1 MAPHSREAKT
11 LSTEVVLVAGPTA
24 SGKSALALDLAER
37 FGGVVINADA
47 MQVYRE
53 MRVLTARPDAAT
65 ETRAPHRL
73 YGFLPVA
80 EAFSAA
86 RWREQAVTEIRSAHA
101 VGTLPIVVGGT
112 GLYLKALT
120 DGLSPVPEIPEA
132 IRARVRARVEEIG
145 AEAFHAEFAVK
156 DPAMAARLRPSDP
169 QRLARAAEVLEATG
183 TSLAEWQGRGSAN
196 EGFRFLTLLLLPP
209 REALHA
215 ACDARFRAMFE
226 AGALDEARAMRA
238 LDLDPALPATR
249 AVGLRELIRHL
260 DGEIGLEEASSLA
273 QAATRQYAKRQI
285 TWFRKQLHDPTVF
298 SEQYSERVRQK
309 SFSKIEASLL
319 TAPESSV

>member
-53 MRVLTARPDAAT
+53 MRVLTARPDTAT
-65 ETRAPHRL
+65 ERRAPHRL
-73 YGFLPVA
+73 YGFLPVT
-80 EAFSAA
+80 EAFSVA
-86 RWREQAVTEIRSAHA
+86 RWRERAVEEIRAAH
-101 VGTLPIVVGGT
+101 GEGRMPIVVGGT
-112 GLYLKALT
+112 GLYFKALT
-120 DGLSPVPEIPEA
+120 DGLSPVPAIPGDVRA
-132 IRARVRARVEEIG
+132 RIRARMEEIG
-145 AEAFHAEFAVK
+145 PETFHAELATR
-156 DPAMAARLRPSDP
+156 DPVMAGRLRPSDR

-183 TSLAEWQGRGSAN
+183 TSLAEWQGRASAE
-196 EGFRFLTLLLLPP
+196 EGFRFRTLLLLPP
-209 REALHA
+209 REILHA
-215 ACDARFRAMFE
+215 ACDARFRSMVE
-226 AGALDEARAMRA
+226 NGALDEARATRA

-260 DGEIGLEEASSLA
+260 DGEIGLEKSISLA

-319 TAPESSV
+319 TARESSV

>member
-1 MAPHSREAKT
+1 M
-11 LSTEVVLVAGPTA
+11 LVAGPTA

-53 MRVLTARPDAAT
+53 MQVLTARPDAAA
-65 ETRAPHRL
+65 EARAPHRL
-73 YGFLPVA
+73 YGFLPVT

-86 RWREQAVTEIRSAHA
+86 RWRERAVEEIGAAHA
-101 VGTLPIVVGGT
+101 AGRLPIVVGGT
-112 GLYLKALT
+112 GLYFKALT
-120 DGLSPVPEIPEA
+120 EGLSPVPEIPDDV
-132 IRARVRARVEEIG
+132 RARIRARVEEIG
-145 AEAFHAEFAVK
+145 PNAFHAEFAAR

-183 TSLAEWQGRGSAN
+183 ISLAEWQGRASAD
-196 EGFRFLTLLLLPP
+196 EGFRFATLLLLPP
-209 REALHA
+209 RELLHA
-215 ACDARFRAMFE
+215 ACDARFRSMVE
-226 AGALDEARAMRA
+226 GGALDEARAMRA

-249 AVGLRELIRHL
+249 AVGLRELIRHIE
-260 DGEIGLEEASSLA
+260 GEIGLAEAIYLA

-285 TWFRKQLHDPTVF
+285 TWFRNQLDDPRVF

-309 SFSKIEASLL
+309 SFSKIEGSVL
-319 TAPESSV
+319 TRPESSV

>member
-53 MRVLTARPDAAT
+53 MRVLTARPDAAA
-65 ETRAPHRL
+65 EARAPHKL
-73 YGFLPVA
+73 YGFLPVT
-80 EAFSAA
+80 EGFSAA
-86 RWREQAVTEIRSAHA
+86 RWRERAVEEIRAAHA
-101 VGTLPIVVGGT
+101 AGRLPIVAGGT

-120 DGLSPVPEIPEA
+120 EGLSPVPEIPDEV
-132 IRARVRARVEEIG
+132 RARIRARVEEIG
-145 AEAFHAEFAVK
+145 PNAFHAEFAAR

-183 TSLAEWQGRGSAN
+183 VSLAEWQGRASAD
-196 EGFRFLTLLLLPP
+196 EGFRFETLLLLPP
-209 REALHA
+209 REILHA
-215 ACDARFRAMFE
+215 ACDARFRSMIE
-226 AGALDEARAMRA
+226 GGALDEARAMRA
-238 LDLDPALPATR
+238 LDLAPALPATR

-260 DGEIGLEEASSLA
+260 DGEIGLAEAIDLA

-285 TWFRKQLHDPTVF
+285 TWFRNQLHDPIIF

-309 SFSKIEASLL
+309 IFSKIEASVL
-319 TAPESSV
+319 TRPESSV